1 MSEHVIKPD
10 LDFVKGV
17 IAAGGESLK
26 KCYQCATCSV
36 VCNVTP
42 DEKPFPR
49 KEMIWAQWGLKDKF
63 LGNPDV
69 WLCHQCND
77 CTAYCPR
84 GAKPGEVLGAIRK
97 QSIQQYSTPGFLAC
111 LVNSKK
117 FMPILFLLPAIL
129 LAIIIYLTGNW
140 SPAPDPEKG
149 IVFTNFMK
157 IVPIQVIFTPALIF
171 GLAVGVLGLR
181 KFWADMKKAQGVT
194 SGDLK
199 GSIIDMVKEFLG
211 HKKFKDCDVSRDRF
225 TSHLLVFYSFVAL
238 GLATAFGVLYIDI
251 LGKHSPFSFGYGTP
265 VKLFGL
271 IGAIAILVG
280 IVLMITNRMKN
291 ADKVGVGSYFDWL
304 LLMIIGII
312 GLSGTLAW
320 LTRLAGAAGIA
331 YPIYFIHLVF
341 VLSLFIYLPY
351 SKLAHMFYRGTALV
365 FNKYSGRE
373 TQAVQAQAS
382 QPQAPE
388 AEKPADAPEAKEESG
403 SGQQ

>member
-1 MSEHVIKPD
+1 MAEHVIKPD

-49 KEMIWAQWGLKDKF
+49 KEMVWAQWGLKEKF

-117 FMPILFLLPAIL
+117 FMPILFLIPAIL
-129 LAIIIYLTGNW
+129 LALV
-140 SPAPDPEKG
+140 AKG
-149 IVFTNFMK
+149 FSFTDDVVVFTNMFP
-157 IVPIQVIFTPALIF
+157 VFTIQLVFTPALIF
-171 GLAVGVLGLR
+171 GLVVGVLGLR
-181 KFWADMKKAQGVT
+181 KFWADMKQAQRVT
-194 SGDLK
+194 SGNLM
-199 GSIIDMVKEFLG
+199 GSIIDMLKEFLA

-225 TSHLLVFYSFVAL
+225 TSHLLVFYSFVSL

-251 LGKHSPFSFGYGTP
+251 LRKPSPFAFDYGLP

-271 IGAIAILVG
+271 IGAVLILVG
-280 IVLMITNRMKN
+280 IVLMISNRMKN
-291 ADKVGVGSYFDWL
+291 AERVGVGSYFDWL
-304 LLMIIGII
+304 LLGIIGII

-320 LTRLAGAAGIA
+320 LTRLANAAGIA

-351 SKLAHMFYRGTALV
+351 SKLAHIFYRGAALV

-373 TQAVQAQAS
+373 AQAS
-382 QPQAPE
+382 QVQVPQAQ
-388 AEKPADAPEAKEESG
+388 AEQPAAPETKGETEPKPETE
-403 SGQQ
+403 SGQQQ

>member
-10 LDFVKGV
+10 LDFVKGI

-49 KEMIWAQWGLKDKF
+49 KEMVWAQWGLKDKF

-84 GAKPGEVLGAIRK
+84 GAKPAEVLGAIRK

-129 LAIIIYLTGNW
+129 LAIIISLTGNW

-199 GSIIDMVKEFLG
+199 GSIIDMIKEFLG

-251 LGKHSPFSFGYGTP
+251 LGKDSPFSFGYGTP

-271 IGAIAILVG
+271 IGAVAILVG
-280 IVLMITNRMKN
+280 IVLMISNRMKN

-304 LLMIIGII
+304 LLGIIGII

-373 TQAVQAQAS
+373 TQAQAPQA
-382 QPQAPE
+382 QAPE
-388 AEKPADAPEAKEESG
+388 AEQPADAPEAKEESG

>member
-1 MSEHVIKPD
+1 MADATLVKPD

-17 IAAGGESLK
+17 IAAGGDSLK

-36 VCNVTP
+36 VCNIAP
-42 DEKPFPR
+42 DKNPFPR

-63 LGNPDV
+63 KGNPDV

-97 QSIQQYSTPGFLAC
+97 QSIQQYSTPAALAGI
-111 LVNSKK
+111 VNSKK
-117 FMPILFLLPAIL
+117 FLPLLFIVPAIF
-129 LAIIIYLTGNW
+129 LAVIISLTGNW

-149 IVFTNFMK
+149 IVFANFMK
-157 IVPIQVIFTPALIF
+157 ILPIQVIFTPALIF
-171 GLAVGVLGLR
+171 GLVVGVLGLK
-181 KFWADMKKAQGVT
+181 KFWTDMKTASGVT
-194 SGDLK
+194 SGNVK
-199 GSIIDMVKEFLG
+199 GSVIEMLKEFLS

-225 TSHLLVFYSFVAL
+225 LSHFLVFYSFVAL
-238 GLATAFGVLYIDI
+238 GIATGFGVLYIDI

-291 ADKVGVGSYFDWL
+291 AEKVGEGSYFDWL
-304 LLMIIGII
+304 LLGIIGIV
-312 GLSGTLAW
+312 GLSGVLAW
-320 LTRLAGAAGIA
+320 ITRIAGAGAIA

-341 VLSLFIYLPY
+341 VFSLFIYLPY
-351 SKLAHMFYRGTALV
+351 SKLAHMFYRGAALV

-373 TQAVQAQAS
+373 VLQAAQPA
-382 QPQAPE
+382 ALETKHE
-388 AEKPADAPEAKEESG
+388 AEPEKK
-403 SGQQ
+403 